1 MAARRSAIAS
11 DRHSTFT
18 SHQFGDQTIDVFEF
32 AQHFGASD
40 IVWDAGSRA
49 FPCFRDRSLEQA
61 SLNLIVGPGED
72 R

>member
-18 SHQFGDQTIDVFEF
+18 NHQFGDQTINVFEF
-32 AQHFGASD
+32 AQHFSASD

-49 FPCFRDRSLEQA
+49 LPCFRDGSFEQA
-61 SLNLIVGPGED
+61 PLNLVVSPGED